1 MTAGFTTERQ
11 DPDLQHVSD
20 ALLRAGQRARE
31 IARQSGTGIAVE
43 IDGEL
48 RILQGA
54 ELDMAMERSDAGE
67 ALDMDADGLP
77 LFRPDPAVARLV
89 ERCGLDQE
97 IQP

>member
-11 DPDLQHVSD
+11 DPDLDRVSA

-31 IARQSGTGIAVE
+31 LAHQTGTGIAVQ

-54 ELDMAMERSDAGE
+54 ELDRAMEASDE
-67 ALDMDADGLP
+67 D
-77 LFRPDPAVARLV
+77 
-89 ERCGLDQE
+89 
-97 IQP
+97 